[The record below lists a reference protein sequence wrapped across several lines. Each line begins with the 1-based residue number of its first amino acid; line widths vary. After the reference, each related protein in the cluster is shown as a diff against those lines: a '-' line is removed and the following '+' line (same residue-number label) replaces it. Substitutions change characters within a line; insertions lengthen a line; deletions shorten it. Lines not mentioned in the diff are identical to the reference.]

1 MTARPEAANHAE
13 RLADDPGRWRFG
25 RVLRPILL
33 FGAVAHAVFLGLF
46 WWLQVPVLIG
56 FNLGSLL
63 LYAGLILAVPHLET
77 RWTVLPAALEV
88 LAHAWLATHYLGWQ
102 AGFHFYPLI
111 LIPLLA
117 FLTALSLGQR
127 CLLVLLCTLFYAALA
142 AAYTGEPAAVAVP
155 QWFVP
160 WLNAANVISVATG
173 MSVFILFYAV
183 AVDNADSMLGRA
195 RDRLERL
202 AATDPLTGLLN
213 RRSMD
218 DRLRETVAAGGT
230 HSVLLADIDRF
241 KEINDTLGHDTG
253 DEMLKALSRLLRTS
267 MREEDAVARWG
278 GEEFLILLHGQDL
291 AAARAAAE
299 RLRAATPHCWSSDA
313 DRHLSI
319 SIGVATLQPG
329 DTPHA
334 LTVRAD
340 RALLRAKR
348 SGRDRV
354 VADTDPSP

>member
-1 MTARPEAANHAE
+1 MTAGSEAASHAE
-13 RLADDPGRWRFG
+13 RLADNPGRWRFG

-33 FGAVAHAVFLGLF
+33 FGAVAHVVFLAFF
-46 WWLQVPVLIG
+46 WWLQIPVLVW
-56 FNLGSLL
+56 FNLGSIL
-63 LYAGLILAVPHLET
+63 LYTGLVVAVPRLET
-77 RWTVLPAALEV
+77 RWTTLPVALEV
-88 LAHAWLATHYLGWQ
+88 LAHAWLATHYVGWQ
-102 AGFHFYPLI
+102 SGFHFYPLI

-117 FLTALSLGQR
+117 FLTALSLVQR
-127 CLLVLLCTLFYAALA
+127 CLLVLVCTLLYAALA
-142 AAYTGEPAAVAVP
+142 AAYTGAPAVVAVP
-155 QWFVP
+155 EWFIP
-160 WLNAANVISVATG
+160 WLNAANVVSVATG

-183 AVDNADSMLGRA
+183 AVDNADSMVGRA

-218 DRLRETVAAGGT
+218 ERLRQTVADGGT

-241 KEINDTLGHDTG
+241 KDINDTLGHDTG
-253 DEMLKALSRLLRTS
+253 DEVLKAVARLLRTT

-299 RLRAATPHCWSSDA
+299 RLRAAAPGCWSTGTGP
-313 DRHLSI
+313 RLSI
-319 SIGVATLQPG
+319 SIGVTTLQPG
-329 DTPHA
+329 YTPHT

-340 RALLRAKR
+340 QALLQAKR
-348 SGRDRV
+348 AGRDRV
-354 VADTDPSP
+354 VAEAESSP